1 MKNSKK
7 QSIGRP
13 PSTSFTI
20 RMRLYDFDWLM
31 HPINDY
37 EGMGRSYIVTCMK
50 CGKDSSKW
58 LGNIFY
64 RGDKC
69 YRCEST
75 EEPIIKQLDT
85 QSQCESQNNIRTM
98 ECRPADIEVPN
109 WEKAISAGAVKPV
122 PPVPPVDITKVL
134 EDIVEKTIRPLT
146 EELASQRQLLLTL
159 AGNKQDIVNE
169 FGKAFKATVARHGYV
184 CYDRK
189 LDPKEWEATSHGIA
203 KELIDRVDV
212 HRETTLYRN
221 YEHLYNRGI
230 AVPAHTILMK
240 LLSKEQLIESVHIL
254 NIMRVSR

>member
-1 MKNSKK
+1 MYNNKTDKK
-7 QSIGRP
+7 QSVGRP
-13 PSTSFTI
+13 PSKSFEI

-37 EGMGRSYIVTCMK
+37 KGMGRSYIVTCMK

-58 LGNIFY
+58 LGNILY
-64 RGDKC
+64 RGDMC
-69 YRCEST
+69 YRCEET
-75 EEPIIKQLDT
+75 EEPAIKQLTT
-85 QSQCESQNNIRTM
+85 QSHPESQNNIRTL
-98 ECRPADIEVPN
+98 ECRPSDTIT
-109 WEKAISAGAVKPV
+109 AGA
-122 PPVPPVDITKVL
+122 PPAPTVDITKAI

-146 EELASQRQLLLTL
+146 EELASQRDLLLTL

-169 FGKAFKATVARHGYV
+169 FGKAFKAVIARHGYV
-184 CYDRK
+184 VYDRK

-203 KELIDRVDV
+203 KELIDRLDV

-221 YEHLYNRGI
+221 YEHLYKR
-230 AVPAHTILMK
+230 AQTPAQTILMK